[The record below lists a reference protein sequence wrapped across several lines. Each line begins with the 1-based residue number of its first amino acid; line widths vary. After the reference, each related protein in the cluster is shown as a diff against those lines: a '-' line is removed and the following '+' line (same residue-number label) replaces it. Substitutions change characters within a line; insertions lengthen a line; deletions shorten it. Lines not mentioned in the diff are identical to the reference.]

1 MSLQRATPPRN
12 GCQDGLHSMP
22 VSGMESG
29 SGNEVELHGD
39 ESGMEHRNE
48 TGENGAELKESTEGA
63 GGTGTGHDME
73 SESDLVKCDGMECD
87 TATSTAEDGEGGQKV
102 GEEECSMD
110 SGNQTAPDSD
120 ITELDVPKD
129 DSAIPSGNGATP
141 SCDATLLTNNDDDES
156 LQTDEAVIEGRS
168 PVCSPHSVP
177 NQDQLL
183 VEWTRDYA
191 GMLARFKEH
200 AVAMQPPT
208 PVGTG
213 QTGFLNQFR
222 ERERDL
228 WKQVDSLISCLQSFP
243 PSPRPSIQ

>member
-1 MSLQRATPPRN
+1 
-12 GCQDGLHSMP
+12 MP

-29 SGNEVELHGD
+29 SGNEVESHGD
-39 ESGMEHRNE
+39 ESGMEHGNE
-48 TGENGAELKESTEGA
+48 TRENGTELKERMEEA
-63 GGTGTGHDME
+63 GGMGTGRDME
-73 SESDLVKCDGMECD
+73 SESDLAKCGGVECD
-87 TATSTAEDGEGGQKV
+87 TAATAEDGERGQKV

-120 ITELDVPKD
+120 ITELDVPKY

-141 SCDATLLTNNDDDES
+141 SCDATLLTNNDDDEN

-222 ERERDL
+222 EQEQDL

-243 PSPRPSIQ
+243 PSLPPSIQ